1 MSYLTRLLLCSG
13 LLLTAMQA
21 EAAVSD
27 VSRIY
32 KTPVSLAHFE
42 VCFGGGCAAS
52 QVVALSPHEWQQ
64 VEAIFKTPNQNLTA
78 ETERKNI
85 AQAIGL
91 LERLIGEKTGT
102 SNDRAGTFD
111 NSDYPG
117 QMDCNDEAINSTTY
131 IRLMQQQGLIKLHVS
146 EDLRTRNFFF
156 TGWPHTTAVI
166 HETATGKRYAV
177 DSWFY
182 DNGHPATIVPFEVW
196 KADYV
201 PEDSPLHAAHS
212 RP

>member
-13 LLLTAMQA
+13 LLLTALQA

-52 QVVALSPHEWQQ
+52 QVVALSSHEWQQ
-64 VEAIFKTPNQNLTA
+64 VEAIFETPNQNLTA

-182 DNGHPATIVPFEVW
+182 DNGAPATIVPFEVW